1 MNCILLPAEKFSV
14 DTANIDSLSQVS
26 HVTKVLGAKVGDR
39 LKIGQIGGNL
49 GTAGKVTL
57 EDTAYGLLIT
67 PDLTGLP
74 AGVHGFHVHANPSCA
89 PAANNGVATAALGA
103 GGHWDPEKSS
113 AHLGPYGK
121 GHKGDLPALYVNADG
136 KANYPVLAPR
146 LKVADLSGHALMV
159 HAGGDN
165 HSDHPAMLGGG
176 GARMACGVVP

>member
-1 MNCILLPAEKFSV
+1 MLSKMKLSLIAASLITGIAQAQTLELHFV
-14 DTANIDSLSQVS
+14 DAS
-26 HVTKVLGAKVGDR
+26 
-39 LKIGQIGGNL
+39 GNL
-49 GTAGKVTL
+49 GSAGKVTL

-103 GGHWDPEKSS
+103 GGHWDPEKSG

-121 GHKGDLPALYVNADG
+121 GHKGDLPALYVNAEG

-146 LKVADLSGHALMV
+146 LKAADLSGHALMV